1 MRNLFIV
8 MVDKELDFQFSDEI
22 YFAVCDLGLM
32 KSISDV
38 AVG

>member
-1 MRNLFIV
+1 MRNLFIL

-22 YFAVCDLGLM
+22 YLGLM